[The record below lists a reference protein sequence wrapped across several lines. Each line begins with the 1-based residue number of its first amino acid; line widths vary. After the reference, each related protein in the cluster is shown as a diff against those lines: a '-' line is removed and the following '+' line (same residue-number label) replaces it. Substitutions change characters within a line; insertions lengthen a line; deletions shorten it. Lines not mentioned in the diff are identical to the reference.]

1 MAELSTVDR
10 STSPPRVDIPRCYN
24 AAHDLLER
32 NLRAGRADKLAYIDD
47 RGTYTYRDLAER
59 VDRCVL
65 ALRGLGLEP
74 EQRVLLCLTDTI
86 DFPTVF
92 LGCIKAGI
100 IPVAVNTA
108 LKTQDYAH
116 LLADSRAQ
124 AAMVSAS
131 LYPVLEPALHR
142 AKVRRVVVS
151 QGEAPGARTLAQL
164 LEGVLHQRIEAMQ
177 TCADEACFWL
187 YSSGSTGPPKGTIH
201 AHESL
206 ILTAE
211 LYARPI
217 LGICETDIIFSAAKL
232 FFAYG
237 LGNSLTFPLAFGATA
252 VLTEAR
258 PTPAVVFERL
268 RRNHPTIFCGVPTL
282 YASLLAATDV
292 PSASDLA
299 LRTCVS
305 AGECL
310 PASIGQAW
318 SKRFGIDILDG
329 IGSTEMLHIFLSN
342 RIGDVQYGTT
352 GTPVPGYQAR
362 LVDEHQQ
369 PVRDGEIGELQVSGP
384 SAAIHYW
391 NNREK
396 TRHTFHG
403 PWTRTGD
410 KYSRNEHGRYVHAGR
425 ADDMLK
431 VGGIYV
437 SPVEVEAALLA
448 HPAVQEAAVI
458 GKEDDAGLV
467 KPLAFIVVRPGHAA
481 DPALAEALKQHVKEL
496 LAPFK
501 YPRWIE
507 FLPELPK
514 TATGKIQRFRLREMT
529 RVFPGH
535 APSR

>member
-1 MAELSTVDR
+1 MELSSVDR
-10 STSPPRVDIPRCYN
+10 NTSPPKVDIPRHYN

-32 NLRAGRADKLAYIDD
+32 NMRAGRADKLAYIDD
-47 RGTYTYRDLAER
+47 RGAYTYRDLAER

-65 ALRGLGLEP
+65 ALLGLGLEP
-74 EQRVLLCLTDTI
+74 EQRVLLCLTDSI

-92 LGCIKAGI
+92 LASIKAGI

-108 LKTQDYAH
+108 LKSQDYEH
-116 LLADSRAQ
+116 LLSDSRAQ
-124 AAMVSAS
+124 AAVVSAS
-131 LYPVLEPALHR
+131 VYPGLELALR
-142 AKVRRVVVS
+142 KSTVRRIVVS
-151 QGEAPGARTLAQL
+151 QGQVSGAHTLAQL
-164 LEGVLHQRIEAMQ
+164 LEGTPRQQVAPMQ
-177 TCADEACFWL
+177 TCADEPCFWL
-187 YSSGSTGPPKGTIH
+187 YSSGSTGLPKGTIH

-211 LYARPI
+211 LYAQPI
-217 LGICETDIIFSAAKL
+217 LGICDTDIVFSAAKL

-237 LGNSLTFPLAFGATA
+237 LGNSLTFPLALGAAA
-252 VLTEAR
+252 VLMEER
-258 PTPAVVFERL
+258 PTPAAVFERL
-268 RRNHPTIFCGVPTL
+268 RRHRPTIFCGVPTL
-282 YASLLAATDV
+282 YASLLDAPGA
-292 PSASDLA
+292 PPASELA
-299 LRTCVS
+299 LRACVS

-310 PASIGQAW
+310 PASIGGAW
-318 SKRFGIDILDG
+318 LNRFGVDVLDG

-352 GTPVPGYQAR
+352 GRPVPGYEVR

-369 PVRDGEIGELQVSGP
+369 PVRDGEIGELEVAGP
-384 SAAIHYW
+384 TAAIHYW

-437 SPVEVEAALLA
+437 SPVEVESALLA

-467 KPLAFIVVRPGHAA
+467 KPLAFIVVRPGNVP
-481 DPALAEALKQHVKEL
+481 DTALAEALKQHVKEL
-496 LAPFK
+496 LAPYK

-507 FLPELPK
+507 FLAELPK
-514 TATGKIQRFRLREMT
+514 TGTGKIQRFRLREMT
-529 RVFPGH
+529 RRPPGD
-535 APSR
+535 AP

>member
-1 MAELSTVDR
+1 M
-10 STSPPRVDIPRCYN
+10 DIPRRYN

-32 NLRAGRADKLAYIDD
+32 NLRAGRAEKLAYIDD
-47 RGTYTYRDLAER
+47 RGRYTYRDLAER

-86 DFPTVF
+86 DFPTAF

-100 IPVAVNTA
+100 VPVAVNTA
-108 LKTQDYAH
+108 LKTQDYEH

-124 AAMVSAS
+124 AAVVSGS
-131 LYPVLEPALHR
+131 LYPLLEPALR
-142 AKVRRVVVS
+142 QSAARRVVVS
-151 QGEAPGARTLAQL
+151 QGEVSGAHTLARL
-164 LEGVLHQRIEAMQ
+164 LESTPRQQVAPMQ
-177 TCADEACFWL
+177 TCADEPCFWL

-211 LYARPI
+211 LYAQPI
-217 LGICETDIIFSAAKL
+217 LRICDTDIVFSAAKL

-237 LGNSLTFPLAFGATA
+237 LGNALTFPLAFGGAT
-252 VLTEAR
+252 VLMEER
-258 PTPAVVFERL
+258 PTPAAVFERL
-268 RRNHPTIFCGVPTL
+268 RRHSPTIFCGVPTL
-282 YASLLAATDV
+282 YASLLAASDA
-292 PSASDLA
+292 PSAQE
-299 LRTCVS
+299 LRLRACVS

-310 PASIGQAW
+310 PASVGEAW
-318 SKRFGIDILDG
+318 LNRFGVDILDG

-352 GTPVPGYQAR
+352 GKPVPGYEVR

-369 PVRDGEIGELQVSGP
+369 PVPEGEIGELEVSGP
-384 SAAIHYW
+384 TAAIHYW

-410 KYSRNEHGRYVHAGR
+410 KYSRDEHGRYVHAGR

-448 HPAVQEAAVI
+448 HPAVHEAAVI
-458 GKEDDAGLV
+458 GKEDDVGLV
-467 KPLAFIVVRPGHAA
+467 KPLAFIVVRPGNDANA
-481 DPALAEALKQHVKEL
+481 ALAEALKQHVKRL
-496 LAPFK
+496 LAPYK

-514 TATGKIQRFRLREMT
+514 TATGKIQRFRLRDMI
-529 RVFPGH
+529 RGSPGD
-535 APSR
+535 AG

>member
-1 MAELSTVDR
+1 VTALSLVDR
-10 STSPPRVDIPRCYN
+10 STSPPKVDIPRRYN

-59 VDRCVL
+59 VDRCAL
-65 ALRGLGLEP
+65 ALRSLGIDP

-108 LKTQDYAH
+108 LKSQDYEH

-124 AAMVSAS
+124 AAVVSAS
-131 LYPVLEPALHR
+131 VYPVLEPALR
-142 AKVRRVVVS
+142 QSAVRHVVVS
-151 QGEAPGARTLAQL
+151 HGEVPGARILAQL
-164 LEGVLHQRIEAMQ
+164 LEGTPRQPVAPTQ
-177 TCADEACFWL
+177 TCADEPCFWL
-187 YSSGSTGPPKGTIH
+187 YSSGSTGLPKGTIH

-217 LGICETDIIFSAAKL
+217 LSICDTDVVFSAAKL

-237 LGNSLTFPLAFGATA
+237 LGNSLTFPLAFGAAT
-252 VLTEAR
+252 VLMEER
-258 PTPAVVFERL
+258 STPAAVFERL
-268 RRNHPTIFCGVPTL
+268 RRHRPTIFCGVPTL
-282 YASLLAATDV
+282 YASLLAATDA
-292 PSASDLA
+292 PSAAELV
-299 LRTCVS
+299 LRACVS

-310 PASIGQAW
+310 PASIGEAW
-318 SKRFGIDILDG
+318 VNRFGVDILDG

-342 RIGDVQYGTT
+342 RIGNVQYGTT
-352 GTPVPGYQAR
+352 GMPVPGYRVR
-362 LVDEHQQ
+362 LVDEQQQ
-369 PVRDGEIGELQVSGP
+369 PVRDGEIGELEVSGP
-384 SAAIHYW
+384 TAAIHYW

-467 KPLAFIVVRPGHAA
+467 KPLAFIVVRPGNAPN
-481 DPALAEALKQHVKEL
+481 PALAEALKQHVKEL
-496 LAPFK
+496 LAPYK

-514 TATGKIQRFRLREMT
+514 TATGKTQRFKLREMT
-529 RVFPGH
+529 RTNP
-535 APSR
+535 AA

>member
-1 MAELSTVDR
+1 MTELSSVDR
-10 STSPPRVDIPRCYN
+10 STSPPKVDIPRRYN

-47 RGTYTYRDLAER
+47 RGAYTYRDLAEC

-65 ALRGLGLEP
+65 ALRSLGLEP

-86 DFPTVF
+86 DFPSVF

-108 LKTQDYAH
+108 LKSQDYEH

-124 AAMVSAS
+124 AAVVSAS
-131 LYPVLEPALHR
+131 VYPVLEPALR
-142 AKVRRVVVS
+142 QSAVRRVVVS
-151 QGEAPGARTLAQL
+151 HGEVPGALTLAQL
-164 LEGVLHQRIEAMQ
+164 LESAPRQPVAPVQ
-177 TCADEACFWL
+177 TCADEPCFWL
-187 YSSGSTGPPKGTIH
+187 YSSGSTGLPKGTIH

-217 LGICETDIIFSAAKL
+217 LSICDTDLVFSAAKL

-237 LGNSLTFPLAFGATA
+237 LGNSLTFPLAFGAAA
-252 VLTEAR
+252 VLMEER
-258 PTPAVVFERL
+258 STPAAVFERL
-268 RRNHPTIFCGVPTL
+268 RRHRPTIFCGVPTL
-282 YASLLAATDV
+282 YASLLAATDA
-292 PSASDLA
+292 PSAAELA
-299 LRTCVS
+299 LRACVS

-310 PASIGQAW
+310 PASIGEAW
-318 SKRFGIDILDG
+318 VNRFGVDILDG

-342 RIGDVQYGTT
+342 HLGSVQYGTT
-352 GTPVPGYQAR
+352 GTPVPGYKVR

-369 PVRDGEIGELQVSGP
+369 LVRDGEIGELEVSGP
-384 SAAIHYW
+384 TAAIHYW

-410 KYSRNEHGRYVHAGR
+410 KYSCNERGRYVHAGR

-448 HPAVQEAAVI
+448 HPAVREAAVI

-467 KPLAFIVVRPGHAA
+467 KPLAFIVLRPGNAA
-481 DPALAEALKQHVKEL
+481 NPPLAEALKQHVKER
-496 LAPFK
+496 LAPYK

-514 TATGKIQRFRLREMT
+514 TATGKIQRFKLREMI
-529 RVFPGH
+529 RG
-535 APSR
+535 SSG